1 MKSAEDYR
9 GRLQSLLEQAHPELA
24 ASSRVEF
31 RNCFGAV
38 AGYVDG
44 SIFVSCGKFGVALKL
59 PSEVLDPL
67 FREAKVSHLQ
77 YFPNG
82 HIKKE
87 YAVLSPGI
95 LRDRAR
101 LKELVTHSVRYA
113 VDRAPRRAPGTR

>member
-1 MKSAEDYR
+1 MKRAEDYR
-9 GRLQSLLEQAHPELA
+9 SRLQSLLEQTHPELA
-24 ASSRVEF
+24 ANYRVEF
-31 RNCFGAV
+31 RNCFGAI

-44 SIFVSCGKFGVALKL
+44 SIFVSCGRFGVALRL
-59 PSEVLDPL
+59 PREVLDPL
-67 FREAKVSHLQ
+67 FREPDAFPLR

-101 LKELVTHSVRYA
+101 LKELLTRSARYA
-113 VDRAPRRAPGTR
+113 VERASAD